1 MVSDSEE
8 NDVDVDVVSMETSGQ
23 EWKLYAAPI
32 GSGCVLPHFWGIVSV
47 PVLLKHLTFVA

>member
-8 NDVDVDVVSMETSGQ
+8 NDVDVDVVSMGTSGQ
-23 EWKLYAAPI
+23 EWKPYAAPI
-32 GSGCVLPHFWGIVSV
+32 GIGCVLPHFWGIVSV